1 MLDEFLR
8 SLNTWC
14 GQRQDLLGLLL
25 IGSYARGT
33 AKPDSDVDLI
43 LISMQPLAYV
53 DNCRWAEVFGA
64 IKKAELEDWGLVKSW
79 RIIFQ
84 TGLEVE
90 FGITDM
96 DWLSQEQLQGS
107 TGKIIA
113 DGAQIIFDPRGE
125 LAESIRSVKL

>member
-25 IGSYARGT
+25 MGSYARGT

-64 IKKAELEDWGLVKSW
+64 IKKAELEDWGLVKTCDFSGW
-79 RIIFQ
+79 REMRMPIHDSCAQ
-84 TGLEVE
+84 E
-90 FGITDM
+90 FSDCCK
-96 DWLSQEQLQGS
+96 S
-107 TGKIIA
+107 A
-113 DGAQIIFDPRGE
+113 RGAALCTKKASKSCFCERRYCRLPCR
-125 LAESIRSVKL
+125 